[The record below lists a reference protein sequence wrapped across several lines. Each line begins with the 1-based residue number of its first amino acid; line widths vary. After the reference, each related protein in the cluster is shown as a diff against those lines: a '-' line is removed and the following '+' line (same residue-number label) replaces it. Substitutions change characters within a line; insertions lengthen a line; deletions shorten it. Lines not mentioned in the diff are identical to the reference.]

1 MAIRTIKKPVRI
13 KKAVEKFELDE
24 WYQGESAKRNF
35 GRICQAVNEEGA
47 KIGILGSENA
57 PHLFL
62 TDIDGIKDREGA
74 ITITIEEAKADWSS
88 VTHAAMLYGTRFII
102 RGKKVERAL
111 LFRND
116 ENPHPATRY
125 RQAQSDQTAKI
136 IRKLEETLNE
146 IKKLGRIRTFEKDEL
161 GTLLAGFERVNEL
174 MERRFRDLWRVS
186 QGYPIEA
193 SSRAAAH

>member
-1 MAIRTIKKPVRI
+1 MAIRAIKKKPV
-13 KKAVEKFELDE
+13 KEFELDE

-47 KIGILGSENA
+47 KIGILGSESA

-62 TDIDGIKDREGA
+62 IDINEIKDRGDA
-74 ITITIEEAKADWSS
+74 VTITIEEAKADWSS
-88 VTHAAMLYGTRFII
+88 VTHAAMLYGTKFII
-102 RGKKVERAL
+102 HGKKIERAFL
-111 LFRND
+111 YRND
-116 ENPHPATRY
+116 KSPHPALKY

-146 IKKLGRIRTFEKDEL
+146 IKKLGRSRIFEKNEL
-161 GTLLAGFERVNEL
+161 GSLLAGFERVNEV

-186 QGYPIEA
+186 QGYPTSA
-193 SSRAAAH
+193 VSNAAAH